1 MLAFSMIS
9 LLIISWMPLADLF
22 SRPLEA
28 RYEGSHFHFVDGG
41 EPIMILSGGCEPTD
55 RPPDIVLA
63 LDSYER
69 SVSAA
74 RLYHS
79 RGSRPVLVTG
89 ARCASAMARLLAAQG
104 VAPELIVQEERA
116 TNTHENAVYSAE
128 ILRSKGIGAVVLVTD
143 AKSMLRAELCFRKEG
158 VAVAPFPAGLGTGG
172 FDFVE
177 LIPSWMAIKANSE
190 TLHEYL
196 GLLWYRL
203 HGWI

>member
-1 MLAFSMIS
+1 MLAVSMIS

-41 EPIMILSGGCEPTD
+41 EPIVVLSGGCEPAD
-55 RPPDIVLA
+55 HPPDIVLA

-74 RLYHS
+74 SLYHS
-79 RGSRPVLVTG
+79 RDARPVLVTG
-89 ARCASAMARLLAAQG
+89 SRCASAMARLLEAQG
-104 VAPELIVQEERA
+104 VAPERIIQEERA
-116 TNTHENAVYSAE
+116 TNTHENALYSAE
-128 ILRSKGIGAVVLVTD
+128 MLRSKRIGAVVLVTD
-143 AKSMLRAELCFRKEG
+143 AKSMLRAELSFRKEG
-158 VAVAPFPAGLGTGG
+158 VVVTPFPSGLGIGG
-172 FDFVE
+172 FDFVQ
-177 LIPSWMAIKANSE
+177 LIPSWMAIQENSE

>member
-1 MLAFSMIS
+1 MLAVSMIS

-41 EPIMILSGGCEPTD
+41 EPIVVLSGGCEPTD
-55 RPPDIVLA
+55 HPPGMVLA
-63 LDSYER
+63 RDSYER

-74 RLYHS
+74 WLYHS
-79 RGSRPVLVTG
+79 RDARPVLVSG
-89 ARCASAMARLLAAQG
+89 SRCASAMARLLEAQS
-104 VAPELIVQEERA
+104 VAPGQIVQEERS

-128 ILRSKGIGAVVLVTD
+128 ILRSKQIGAVVLVTD

-158 VAVAPFPAGLGTGG
+158 VAVAPFPAGLGSGE

-177 LIPSWMAIKANSE
+177 LIPSWMAIEANSE
-190 TLHEYL
+190 TLHEYV

-203 HGWI
+203 RGWI